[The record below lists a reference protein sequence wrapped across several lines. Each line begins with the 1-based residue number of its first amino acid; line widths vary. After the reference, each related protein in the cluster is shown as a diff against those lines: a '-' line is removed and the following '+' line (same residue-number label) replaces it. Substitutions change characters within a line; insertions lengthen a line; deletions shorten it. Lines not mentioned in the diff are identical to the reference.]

1 MTSPINF
8 ERFINKFLTS
18 QLNKMKRKFT
28 ITAVLIS
35 MAFMSFAQVCPS
47 YFKRNNGNG
56 TCSSGGE
63 IQMYYSTCPSS
74 VPLIDSI
81 YVNAIN
87 TNLSIINVDSSKC
100 ASKGYISYCISGDIP
115 PAHTLKVFFKYG
127 GAIAGGTATICNVTD
142 TVQEAGPMPV
152 LLSKFDV
159 QRQNNNAVTA
169 TWKTDQ
175 EINSDRF
182 ELQRSSNN
190 SPFETVGTVLSQ
202 HSNSSIA
209 QFYSFNDPNTL
220 ADVSFYRIKMID
232 KDNSFSFSVVKP
244 VKGTSQ
250 ASDFTIFPNPSTGN
264 AKISITN
271 ASEPTK
277 VMIFDNSGRVVKQT
291 GFTNSNSVDIN
302 NLPRGVYFVKVIG
315 ESTGV
320 SSIKKF
326 IVVNN

>member
-8 ERFINKFLTS
+8 LKIYKRILTS
-18 QLNKMKRKFT
+18 QLNKMKKKFT

-35 MAFMSFAQVCPS
+35 MAFISFAQVCPD

-56 TCSSGGE
+56 ICKSGAE
-63 IQMYYSTCPSS
+63 IQMYYSVCPSP

-81 YVNAIN
+81 YVNGVN
-87 TNLSIINVDSSKC
+87 TNVSMVNVDSSKC

-115 PAHTLKVFFKYG
+115 PAHSLKVFFKLGGTIGG
-127 GAIAGGTATICNVTD
+127 GATTICNVTD
-142 TVQEAGPMPV
+142 TISQAGPLPV

-159 QRQNNNAVTA
+159 QRQNNNTVTA

-190 SPFETVGTVLSQ
+190 SPFETVATVLSQ

-209 QFYSFNDPNTL
+209 QFYSINAPNTS
-220 ADVSFYRIKMID
+220 AEVSLYRIKMID
-232 KDNSFSFSVVKP
+232 KDNSFSFSPVKP

-250 ASDFTIFPNPSTGN
+250 ASDFVVFPNPSAGN

-277 VMIFDNSGRVVKQT
+277 VMIFDNSGRVIKQT
-291 GFTNSNSVDIN
+291 DFNNSNSVDIN
-302 NLPRGVYFVKVIG
+302 NLPRGGYIIKVIG
-315 ESTGV
+315 ERTGA
-320 SSIKKF
+320 SSVKKF